1 MRATRVLIPVC
12 FALLAACSPRDG
24 QAQPTFAEPNRA
36 APTDAASMKMS
47 FAPVVQ
53 RTAPAVVNISAKRVV
68 RQQVDPFWQLFG
80 LVFAWSLRHGH
91 APGLAIYL
99 AGGLLIGAFLLA
111 LATARQP
118 VPAAAA
124 AE

>member
-1 MRATRVLIPVC
+1 MRAARVLIPVC

-68 RQQVDPFWQLFG
+68 RQQVDPFWQTGASSRPACCWLTP
-80 LVFAWSLRHGH
+80 
-91 APGLAIYL
+91 APIS
-99 AGGLLIGAFLLA
+99 
-111 LATARQP
+111 P
-118 VPAAAA
+118 S
-124 AE
+124 